1 MNSRIKLAI
10 KVLFVVGLLWVLVQ
24 KGFISLSE
32 TRQAFSRLDL
42 IVPTIALM
50 IATTL
55 LGVSRWKLL
64 LRAQGIELSWLRTLQ
79 LTMVGNF
86 FNIALP
92 GAVSGDFVKAW
103 YIGREIPG
111 KRARAFGSILFDR
124 VAGLSALVLVS
135 ATAFVFGVET
145 YPALRVFMVIAALAV
160 LVFYGYLFLVRET
173 HDPVL
178 KALKQ
183 AESRVAKAGS
193 LVRVYEGLRHYHNHR
208 AIVVQV
214 LLISIMI
221 HLMVGL
227 ACRNFAY
234 ALGDH
239 HLPLIAIYV
248 VVPLGLLVT
257 AIPILPAG
265 VGTGHAAFLFL
276 FKLLESEQG
285 ANIFTLYALV
295 MISIGCAGGLF
306 YLQFRTHEPKPDL
319 EGMTAKEA

>member
-1 MNSRIKLAI
+1 MTKLKLLI
-10 KVLFVVGLLWVLVQ
+10 KVTFVVALLWILAQ
-24 KGFISLSE
+24 KGFLSLSE
-32 TRQAFSRLDL
+32 TRLAFARLDL
-42 IVPTIALM
+42 ILPAIGLLLV
-50 IATTL
+50 TTL

-64 LRAQGIELSWLRTLQ
+64 LHAQGIELNWLRTLQ

-124 VAGLSALVLVS
+124 VSGLSALVLVS

-145 YPALRVFMVIAALAV
+145 YPTLRIFMFIAGVAVIG
-160 LVFYGYLFLVRET
+160 FYAYLFLVRENA
-173 HDPVL
+173 DPVL
-178 KALKQ
+178 RALKN
-183 AESRVAKAGS
+183 AEARYPKAGS
-193 LVRVYEGLRHYHNHR
+193 FVRVYEGLRHYHNHR
-208 AIVVQV
+208 GTV
-214 LLISIMI
+214 LKVLALSIAV

-239 HLPLIAIYV
+239 QLPLLAIYV
-248 VVPLGLLVT
+248 VVPMGLLVT

-276 FKLLESEQG
+276 FKLLDSDQG
-285 ANIFTLYALV
+285 ANIFTLYALI
-295 MISIGCAGGLF
+295 MITLGCIGGLF

-319 EGMTAKEA
+319 EAIG